1 MLGKLSGLYAITD
14 EKLTPDSM
22 VVAQVQT
29 ALEEGVSIIQYRN
42 KTANDDAIEAVC
54 RDLLD
59 LCHRFGALF
68 IINDRPKLAQKIGA
82 DGVHIG
88 RDDLLLNE
96 VKQIFTNGIIGV
108 SCYGSVRRA
117 KSMEKEGA
125 SYVAFGSFFS
135 SPTKP
140 NSGIVSLS
148 VLEKAKKELTIPV
161 CAIGGINADNIAQI
175 AQKGPAMISVVSAIF
190 DGNIK
195 ENIRELKGGYN
206 EH

>member
-125 SYVAFGSFFS
+125 SYVAFGSFFP

>member
-1 MLGKLSGLYAITD
+1 MLGNLSGLYAITD

-125 SYVAFGSFFS
+125 SYVAFGSFFP